1 MGKNPRKKPRLLP
14 DKLRQIRESLKLS
27 QSELL
32 WRMGLGEEL
41 TRNIVSNYELGHRE
55 PPLHV
60 LLQYAYLAGLHVEV
74 LIDDDLQMPKRLPS
88 NTKQRGAKKRR
99 RGD

>member
-1 MGKNPRKKPRLLP
+1 MGKNPRRKPRLLP

-41 TRNIVSNYELGHRE
+41 TRNIVSNYELGHR
-55 PPLHV
+55 
-60 LLQYAYLAGLHVEV
+60 
-74 LIDDDLQMPKRLPS
+74 
-88 NTKQRGAKKRR
+88 
-99 RGD
+99 